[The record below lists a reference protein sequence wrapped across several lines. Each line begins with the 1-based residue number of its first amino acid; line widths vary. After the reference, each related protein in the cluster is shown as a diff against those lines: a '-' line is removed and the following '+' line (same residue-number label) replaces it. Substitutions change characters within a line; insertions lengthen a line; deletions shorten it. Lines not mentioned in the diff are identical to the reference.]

1 MLSVR
6 DGCPTRLL
14 ETLAP
19 QSKSCTAD
27 PPQSIA
33 TTHSETFRC
42 RWNFSTLGKIWEGPI
57 CIDVNG
63 KESLMERV
71 SRVELALRGFWPRGT
86 RVSEVHDLRKPI
98 SSQSVH

>member
-1 MLSVR
+1 MLSAR

-42 RWNFSTLGKIWEGPI
+42 RWNFSTLGKRWEGPI

-71 SRVELALRGFWPRGT
+71 SRVELALRLGIRERVLAAGDT
-86 RVSEVHDLRKPI
+86 RI
-98 SSQSVH
+98 